1 MQFGTALLALLPQP
15 LEVSVGA
22 SSGELAD
29 PAKYTVCAAVTE
41 FADVASAE
49 ETQVVTSWLEIE
61 ASALLCRP
69 LEPGELLLLAALL
82 LAALLLRCSVIRIS
96 VPCSGCLPLL
106 CISLSVQQTPRCSVT
121 MLL

>member
-15 LEVSVGA
+15 LEIPVGA

-29 PAKYTVCAAVTE
+29 PAKYTVCAVTE

-82 LAALLLRCSVIRIS
+82 LAALLLRCPVIRIS